1 MRMRQFPET
10 AEWKDHIHNQ
20 HSKDSKSPICPLSKL
35 HCGESFTSLQEL
47 QFHLEDFHCVDFR
60 STLKRSRSAGEGRPG
75 PTKRTCASRRRLSR
89 QKTEDLTYEFVDE
102 SNTIWNQGKRSTSR
116 PTLLKAPSSASSGSS
131 PISEIMSDENESED
145 DTPPSSWCGESKNGL
160 DGKDALSDRAADE
173 DWGHIGEIDHLESN
187 HPQTLTD
194 KQMILRFRRLEKLR

>member
-1 MRMRQFPET
+1 MERPF
-10 AEWKDHIHNQ
+10 HNQ

-47 QFHLEDFHCVDFR
+47 QFHLEDVHCVDFR
-60 STLKRSRSAGEGRPG
+60 STLKRSRSAGEERPG
-75 PTKRTCASRRRLSR
+75 PTKRTCVSRRRLSR

-131 PISEIMSDENESED
+131 PISEIMSDQNESND
-145 DTPPSSWCGESKNGL
+145 DTPPSSWCAESKNGFDNEGAL
-160 DGKDALSDRAADE
+160 GDGADDE
-173 DWGHIGEIDHLESN
+173 DWEHIGKIDHPSREQLPTES
-187 HPQTLTD
+187 D
-194 KQMILRFRRLEKLR
+194 R